1 MSNNHGFI
9 KKNNIFYVYKCFV
22 TSVEKTLSTNISQGK
37 SFYSKLKDKVLDCLC
52 FKL

>member
-22 TSVEKTLSTNISQGK
+22 TSVEKNFVYQYLTREKFL
-37 SFYSKLKDKVLDCLC
+37 LKVKR
-52 FKL
+52 